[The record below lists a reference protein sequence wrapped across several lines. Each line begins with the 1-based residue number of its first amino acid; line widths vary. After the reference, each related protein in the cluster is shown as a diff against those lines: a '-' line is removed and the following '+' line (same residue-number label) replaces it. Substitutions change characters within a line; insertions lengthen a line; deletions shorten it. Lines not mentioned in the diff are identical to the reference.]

1 MAKKPIELQARNA
14 AVPGSVKVARKGP
27 EPERLKLKSDDW
39 EANVDA
45 ALKVT
50 RPPQGWPKK

>member
-1 MAKKPIELQARNA
+1 MAKKPVELQAGNA
-14 AVPGSVKVARKGP
+14 GKPPVRKGP

-45 ALKVT
+45 ALKVK